1 MPKKLDLTENLEK
14 YIIDHSESLTD
25 VQKEIIQYNISLGDQ
40 QRLQISVSQAQFLQT
55 LIKISNIKKILEIG
69 SFTGFSALSMA
80 LALPSDG
87 LLISLDKS
95 PEFSMKAQSFYKKA
109 NEKKI
114 KQIIQP
120 ATKSLN
126 ELKDS
131 SQRFDLI
138 FIDADKENYLNYY
151 ETCLELI
158 DKKGLIVIDNVL
170 WHGEVI
176 DETKNDKFTNIIRE
190 FNTHIKKDRRVVKN
204 IIPIG
209 DGLTICIKK
218 QCTQFLVFISLKR
231 QNF

>member
-14 YIIDHSESLTD
+14 YIIDHSEALTD
-25 VQKEIIQYNISLGDQ
+25 VQKQIIQYNISLGDQ

-55 LIKISNIKKILEIG
+55 LIKISNIKKILEVG

-87 LLISLDKS
+87 LLISLDKNS
-95 PEFSMKAQSFYKKA
+95 EFSMKAQYFYEKA

-114 KQIIQP
+114 KQIIKP
-120 ATKSLN
+120 AIESLK

-131 SQRFDLI
+131 SQKFDLI
-138 FIDADKENYLNYY
+138 FIDADKENYLKYY
-151 ETCLELI
+151 ETCI
-158 DKKGLIVIDNVL
+158 DLVNKNGLIIIDNVL

-176 DETKNDKFTNIIRE
+176 DNTKNDKFTNIIRE
-190 FNTHIKKDRRVVKN
+190 FNTHIKKDSRIIKN

-209 DGLTICIKK
+209 DGLTICIK
-218 QCTQFLVFISLKR
+218 R
-231 QNF
+231 

>member
-95 PEFSMKAQSFYKKA
+95 SEFSMKAQSFYQNA
-109 NEKKI
+109 NEKRI
-114 KQIIQP
+114 KQVIKP
-120 ATKSLN
+120 AIESLK

-131 SQRFDLI
+131 SQKFDLI

-176 DETKNDKFTNIIRE
+176 DDTKNDKFTNIIRE
-190 FNTHIKKDRRVVKN
+190 FNTHIKKDSRVAKN

-218 QCTQFLVFISLKR
+218 
-231 QNF
+231 

>member
-40 QRLQISVSQAQFLQT
+40 QRLQTSVSQAQFLQM

-80 LALPSDG
+80 LALPCDG

-95 PEFSMKAQSFYKKA
+95 SEFSMKAESFYKKA
-109 NEKKI
+109 SEKKI
-114 KQIIQP
+114 KQIIKP
-120 ATKSLN
+120 AIESLN
-126 ELKDS
+126 ELKES
-131 SQRFDLI
+131 NQRFDLV
-138 FIDADKENYLNYY
+138 FIDADKQNYLNYY

-158 DKKGLIVIDNVL
+158 NKKGLIVIDNVL

-176 DETKNDKFTNIIRE
+176 DDTKNDKITNIIRE
-190 FNTHIKKDRRVVKN
+190 FNIHIKKDTRVVKN

-218 QCTQFLVFISLKR
+218 
-231 QNF
+231 